1 MMRSQHHLRFTRG
14 NMITSS
20 EVMQSIKREKEL
32 RIGVCIFIRIS
43 ELSNLENI
51 LAETVL
57 ILIRKKCRL

>member
-32 RIGVCIFIRIS
+32 RIGVFIFIRIYR
-43 ELSNLENI
+43 NR
-51 LAETVL
+51 VL
-57 ILIRKKCRL
+57 

>member
-32 RIGVCIFIRIS
+32 RSFGVFIFTRKSGLVASLIS
-43 ELSNLENI
+43 VSSNS
-51 LAETVL
+51 
-57 ILIRKKCRL
+57 KKHFS